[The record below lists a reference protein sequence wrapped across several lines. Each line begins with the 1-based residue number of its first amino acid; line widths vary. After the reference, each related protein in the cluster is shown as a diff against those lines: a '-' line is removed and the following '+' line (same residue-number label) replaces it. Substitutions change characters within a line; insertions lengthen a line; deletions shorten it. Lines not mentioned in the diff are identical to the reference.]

1 MGHRSGIYILTWAHA
16 PHACRYHARV
26 ACLDDVLK
34 EIVGGF
40 KAQPER
46 WENTLMVMSTD
57 NGGPIFAGANN
68 YPLRYIYTQEIPL

>member
-1 MGHRSGIYILTWAHA
+1 M
-16 PHACRYHARV
+16 V

-34 EIVGGF
+34 EIVSGF
-40 KAQPER
+40 KATPER

-68 YPLRYIYTQEIPL
+68 YPLRYIYIHAGNPPIVSLNQVYF